1 MMGFLKRFFSRKN
14 NADHENGVQDMTDD
28 LFPEE
33 NDLDHRK
40 VGHYVLDHCEQIIES
55 ARELGEEKKEY
66 DIVTSYL
73 KDIEFLTDLPEEQKA
88 PIRDVAENISKL
100 HQERD
105 QYLNMSKKIS
115 DAQYVMLEQM
125 EPDIQDTV
133 RRMRENEAYQTTI
146 KHDMAYLEGEKMQWT
161 LLRSELL
168 HEKYVLRI
176 ASYIVFSAFFLCL
189 ILLVVLQAG
198 FSVDITWGWIVL
210 ATLAAGGGF
219 FIFVRYQNAVSGIAR
234 AESNANRAISL
245 LNKTK
250 IKYVNITN
258 AVDYA
263 CEKYHVRNAREL
275 EYQWEQYLEEVRR
288 KERYMRTNDDL
299 DYYNQKLIRLLKE
312 YRLYDAKAWVDQ
324 PLALIHPGEMSEMKH
339 NLLVRRQKLRARIQY
354 NANVVEQ
361 ERAQIDHLMSL
372 HPEYEEEIRGIIQ
385 SVDKLSVGEI

>member
-1 MMGFLKRFFSRKN
+1 MGLLRRIFRRKKE
-14 NADHENGVQDMTDD
+14 DLSGQDVQNMTDE

-33 NDLDHRK
+33 KAPDQRK
-40 VGHYVLDHCEQIIES
+40 IGHYVLDHCEQIIES

-73 KDIEFLTDLPEEQKA
+73 KDIEFLADLPEEKKA
-88 PIRDVAENISKL
+88 PIRDVAENILKL
-100 HQERD
+100 NQERD

-125 EPDIQDTV
+125 EPDIQDAV
-133 RRMRENEAYQTTI
+133 RRMRENEAYQATI
-146 KHDMAYLEGEKMQWT
+146 RHDMAYLEGEKMQWT
-161 LLRSELL
+161 LLRSELI

-176 ASYIVFSAFFLCL
+176 ASYIVFSAFFLFL
-189 ILLVVLQAG
+189 ILLLVLQTG
-198 FSVDITWGWIVL
+198 FAVDITWGWIAL

-219 FIFVRYQNAVSGIAR
+219 FIFVRYQNAVTGIAR
-234 AESNANRAISL
+234 AETNANHAISL

-263 CEKYHVRNAREL
+263 CEKYHVKNARDL

-288 KERYMRTNDDL
+288 KERYLRTNDDL
-299 DYYNQKLIRLLKE
+299 DYCNKKLIRLLDE
-312 YRLYDAKAWVDQ
+312 YRLYDAKSWVDH
-324 PLALIHPGEMSEMKH
+324 PLALVNPGEMSEMKH

-354 NANVVEQ
+354 NANVVET
-361 ERAQIDHLMSL
+361 ERAQIDRLMAL
-372 HPEYEEEIRGIIQ
+372 HPEYEEEIQGIIQ
-385 SVDKLSVGEI
+385 SVDKLSVGEL